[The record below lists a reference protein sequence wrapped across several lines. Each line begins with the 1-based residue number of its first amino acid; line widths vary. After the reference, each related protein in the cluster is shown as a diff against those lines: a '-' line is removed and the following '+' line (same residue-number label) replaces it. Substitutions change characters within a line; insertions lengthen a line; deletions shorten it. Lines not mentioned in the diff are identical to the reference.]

1 MSTYVPEITQSIGKL
16 VDSVD
21 SLNELLERVKVAQE
35 EFLKLSQEQVDH
47 IFQRASL
54 AANHARYELAVMAL
68 EDGKMGLL
76 EDKIIK
82 NHFASENIY
91 SKYRDTKTVGVIEHD
106 EFGGIEVVAEPL
118 GILAGISPCT
128 NPTSTTIFKSLISLK
143 TRNCIVFSPHPR
155 TARSSIKAA
164 MIIRDAAIEAGA
176 PKDCI
181 GWIDVASISLCN
193 VLMNHN
199 AVSAILATGSV
210 ALVKA
215 AYSCGKPALGGGAGN
230 SPVLIDEFAD
240 IKMAVNSI
248 ILSKSF
254 DNSLICASEQC
265 LVVLDSVYNNLVT
278 EFRNRG
284 VHVVSSKD
292 EIKRLGDLLIDDNGN
307 MNPNTVGI
315 SALEIAKLASIDVPD
330 DTIILLAEIQEIGLN
345 EKLSNEK
352 LCPVLGIIRALD
364 FEDGVNKAKSLV
376 EFGGLGHTS
385 CIYTDPNS
393 SEGKK
398 RISEYQ
404 KNMPTGRVLV
414 CMPAAH
420 GAMGEMFNFRQTPS
434 LTLGCGSWGHTS
446 TAEGIGVKHL
456 LNYKQIIQRRD
467 HISWFKVPSA
477 IYFNRGCLQEALQD
491 LKEVNLQ
498 KAFIITDRV
507 MVDLGFVEILVQ
519 GLKSVGISSEMYAE
533 VPPEPDV
540 DTVKDIVKR
549 LNLSKPDC
557 LIGFGGGSPM
567 DASKLVR
574 LMYEHPSIKWEEVVT
589 RFMDIRKRIVKLPPV
604 GGKIRKFVCIPT
616 TSGTGAEMTPFA
628 VITDNK
634 TGIKYPLASYKL
646 TPDMAIV
653 DANFVLS
660 MPKFLASATGLD
672 ALTHALEAYVATYAS
687 EYTDGLCIQAMRL
700 IFEHLPNSVL
710 NSDTCAREAIHNAS
724 SIAGMAFSNAFLGIC
739 HALAHQLGAQMHIP
753 HGIANAILLP
763 HIIAYNASNKPTK
776 QAILSQY
783 KYPIAKCRYAQLVD
797 ILDLKADNNLSF
809 ESGLD
814 QESKNI
820 RILVNNIQNLKK
832 TLNVPLSVKDH
843 GIEEDF
849 YMSRLDSMSLQAL
862 DDQCVGANPRFP
874 LLSEI
879 RQLYID
885 AYNGYVRY
893 PQD

>member
-1 MSTYVPEITQSIGKL
+1 MSTYVPEVSQSIGKL
-16 VDSVD
+16 VDSVE
-21 SLNELLERVKVAQE
+21 SLNELLEKVEVAQK

-47 IFQRASL
+47 IFQKASL
-54 AANHARYELAVMAL
+54 AANCARYELAVLAI
-68 EDGKMGLL
+68 EDGGMGLL
-76 EDKIIK
+76 EDKVIK
-82 NHFASENIY
+82 NHFSSENIY
-91 SKYRDTKTVGVIEHD
+91 NKYRETKTVGVIEHD
-106 EFGGIEVVAEPL
+106 EFGGIDIVAEPL
-118 GILAGISPCT
+118 GILAGIAPCT
-128 NPTSTTIFKSLISLK
+128 NPTSTTIFKSLIALK

-155 TARSSIKAA
+155 TTRSSIKAA
-164 MIIRDAAIEAGA
+164 KIIRDAAVEAGA
-176 PKDCI
+176 PENCI

-193 VLMNHN
+193 SLMNHDSV
-199 AVSAILATGSV
+199 AAILATGSV
-210 ALVKA
+210 NLVKA

-230 SPVLIDEFAD
+230 SPVLVDELSELE
-240 IKMAVNSI
+240 MVVNSV
-248 ILSKSF
+248 ILSKTF

-265 LVVLDSVYNNLVT
+265 LVAVDSIYDKLVS

-292 EIKRLGDLLIDDNGN
+292 ELQRLGDLLIDENGN
-307 MNPNTVGI
+307 MNPKSVGI
-315 SALEIAKLASIDVPD
+315 GAVDVAKMAGIEVPK
-330 DTIILLAEIQEIGLN
+330 DTVMILAEISRIGRA
-345 EKLSNEK
+345 EKLSHEK
-352 LCPVLGIIRALD
+352 LCPVLSIIRAKD
-364 FEDGVNKAKSLV
+364 FEDGLEKAKSLV

-393 SEGKK
+393 QEGKK
-398 RISEYQ
+398 RIGDFQRSI
-404 KNMPTGRVLV
+404 PTGRVLV
-414 CMPAAH
+414 CMPAAQ

-456 LNYKQIIQRRD
+456 LNYKQVVQRRD
-467 HISWFKVPSA
+467 HISWFKVPPA

-507 MVDLGFVEILVQ
+507 MVDLGFVDSLVE
-519 GLKSVGISSEMYAE
+519 GLKSVGVASEMYAE

-540 DTVKDIVKR
+540 ETVKDIVKR
-549 LNLSKPDC
+549 LNVSKPDC

-574 LMYEHPSIKWEEVVT
+574 LMYEHPSVKWNEVVT
-589 RFMDIRKRIVKLPPV
+589 RFMDIRKRIVKLPP
-604 GGKIRKFVCIPT
+604 GGSKIQKFICIPT

-628 VITDNK
+628 VITDNQ
-634 TGIKYPLASYKL
+634 TGIKYPIASYKL

-660 MPKFLASATGLD
+660 MPRFLAAATGLD
-672 ALTHALEAYVATYAS
+672 ALTHALEAFVASYAS

-700 IFEHLPNSVL
+700 IFEHLPSSV
-710 NSDTCAREAIHNAS
+710 NNGEVAAREAIHNAS

-763 HIIAYNASNKPTK
+763 HIVAYNASNRPTK
-776 QAILSQY
+776 QTILSQY
-783 KYPIAKCRYAQLVD
+783 KCPIAKNRYAKLVD
-797 ILDLKADNNLSF
+797 ALGLNSEKTF
-809 ESGLD
+809 ENGLD
-814 QESKNI
+814 QESIKI
-820 RILVNNIQNLKK
+820 RILVEGIQNLKRA
-832 TLNVPLSVKDH
+832 LNVPMCVKDY
-843 GIEEDF
+843 GTNEEL
-849 YMSRLDSMSLQAL
+849 YMSRLDSMSVNAL

-879 RQLYID
+879 KQLYID
-885 AYNGYVRY
+885 AYTGFVRY
-893 PQD
+893 PEY